1 METIEERLEALEQK
15 YKDALAEK
23 EAKAEALEQE
33 IRDLKAKQAKSDNDN
48 DNASKAEHEA
58 ADYLLSK
65 ITVPDGSPIG
75 ATKESPKNAN
85 F

>member
-23 EAKAEALEQE
+23 EAKAEVLEQE
-33 IRDLKAKQAKSDNDN
+33 RRDLKAKQAKSDN

>member
-23 EAKAEALEQE
+23 EAKAEVLEQE

-48 DNASKAEHEA
+48 ASKAEHEA
-58 ADYLLSK
+58 ADDLLSK
-65 ITVPDGSPIG
+65 IAVPDGSPIG

>member
-48 DNASKAEHEA
+48 ASKAEHEA

>member
-23 EAKAEALEQE
+23 EAKAEVLEQE

-48 DNASKAEHEA
+48 ASKAEHEA
-58 ADYLLSK
+58 ADDLLSK
-65 ITVPDGSPIG
+65 IAVPDDSKVK
-75 ATKESPKNAN
+75 A